1 MISSAFVVIHT
12 LCLVRYRLAAVGTAG
27 LLDPNQQPK
36 MFLLFEPPTEMR
48 R

>member
-1 MISSAFVVIHT
+1 MISSASVARHT
-12 LCLVRYRLAAVGTAG
+12 LCLVRYRLAVVGTAG

>member
-1 MISSAFVVIHT
+1 MISSASVARHT
-12 LCLVRYRLAAVGTAG
+12 LCLVRYRLAVVGTAG
-27 LLDPNQQPK
+27 LPDPNQQPK

>member
-1 MISSAFVVIHT
+1 MISSASVARHT
-12 LCLVRYRLAAVGTAG
+12 LCLVRYRLAEVGTEG